1 MDNFISLDSKTE
13 AKGGDLGTSLLN
25 RDFFTSFGK
34 EKLSTKVIISAIVL
48 INILFMLLV
57 ISSLFIESSVTD
69 IVKLFENVN
78 AISAFKTTII
88 SLSISALITI
98 ILGIPFSYYISK
110 KNSFL
115 NKIFNIFVTLP
126 LLMPP
131 SITGLALLLTF
142 GRKGIL
148 NQINSSIPF
157 SFAALIIVQV
167 FVMLPLFTQSMKNAF
182 FSIDK
187 NIVEAAE
194 VEGAVEKDI
203 LLKIYLPLS
212 KRALSTGLIMAVL
225 RGAGEFGATIM
236 FAGNLSG
243 RTQTLTTAIYSLSQ
257 TNLSQAIALAA
268 MMISFFIIPL
278 ILVELKIK

>member
-1 MDNFISLDSKTE
+1 MNNFLSLEEKTE
-13 AKGGDLGTSLLN
+13 VRGGDSATSLLN
-25 RDFFTSFGK
+25 TDFFTEFGK
-34 EKLSTKVIISAIVL
+34 QTLPTKFIISVIAL
-48 INILFMLLV
+48 INIIFMFLV

-69 IVKLFENVN
+69 IVDLFQNVN
-78 AISAFKTTII
+78 AIAAFKTTMI

-98 ILGIPFSYYISK
+98 LLGIPFSYYISK

-142 GRKGIL
+142 GRKGFLTSIS
-148 NQINSSIPF
+148 SSIPF
-157 SFAALIIVQV
+157 SFTALIIVQV

-187 NIVEAAE
+187 SVVEAAR

-268 MMISFFIIPL
+268 MMISFFLIPL